1 ESCRS
6 KEKGLLDAAS
16 RPFSL
21 DPDFFMYP
29 GWQAAPEVECHRASM
44 PETRGCC
51 DVVVVVL
58 LEFGG
63 KLDVYA
69 FCVGDTQE
77 EILTGAMSTG
87 TPEDRYLMPA
97 QVVAPCQQFGTI
109 EDAVAYVIDI
119 HLPLDKGD
127 RVVVSIAA
135 QPDTFAQQPVRDI
148 ESQSFGVK
156 VNHLLQVWC
165 L

>member
-1 ESCRS
+1 
-6 KEKGLLDAAS
+6 
-16 RPFSL
+16 
-21 DPDFFMYP
+21 
-29 GWQAAPEVECHRASM
+29 M
-44 PETRGCC
+44 PEAWWSCY
-51 DVVVVVL
+51 VVVVVL
-58 LEFGG
+58 LELGG
-63 KLDVYA
+63 KFDVHA

-77 EILTGAMSTG
+77 EILASAMTAG
-87 TPEDRYLMPA
+87 TPENGGLMAA
-97 QVVAPCQQFGTI
+97 QVVAPCQQFGAI

-148 ESQSFGVK
+148 ESQGFGVK
-156 VNHLLQVWC
+156 VDHLLQVWC